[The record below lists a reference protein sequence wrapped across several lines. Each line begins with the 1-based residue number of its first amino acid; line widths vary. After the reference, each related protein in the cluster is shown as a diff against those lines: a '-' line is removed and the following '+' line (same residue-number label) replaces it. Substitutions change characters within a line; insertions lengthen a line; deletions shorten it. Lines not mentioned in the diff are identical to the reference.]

1 MPSGEIMGKFKS
13 GTLHSGKDGPIVRK
27 KKQAKVILMSYLRRE
42 GKVKFSSK
50 AV

>member
-1 MPSGEIMGKFKS
+1 MPSGEIMSKFRA
-13 GTLHSGKDGPIVRK
+13 GNLHSGKGGKVVRK
-27 KKQAKVILMSYLRRE
+27 KRQAKAILMSYLYKE